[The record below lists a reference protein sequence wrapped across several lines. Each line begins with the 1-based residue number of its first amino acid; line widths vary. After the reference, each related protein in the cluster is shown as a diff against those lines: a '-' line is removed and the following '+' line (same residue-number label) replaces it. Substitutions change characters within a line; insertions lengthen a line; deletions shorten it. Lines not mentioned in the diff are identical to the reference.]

1 MPTDMPMTDVMKMV
15 LEAEEQSGHLLKD
28 AEAEASKIGD
38 EARRQAHASVQ
49 KLQHEAAEQAHAI
62 VETARSEAH
71 EERKRQLDEATH
83 EIEST
88 VRLDDAAIQSLTAA
102 LLRCLSGTA

>member
-1 MPTDMPMTDVMKMV
+1 MPTEMPMTDVMRMV
-15 LEAEEQSGHLLKD
+15 LEAEEQSSHLLED
-28 AEAEASKIGD
+28 AEAEAAKIGD
-38 EARRQAHASVQ
+38 EARRQAHELVQ
-49 KLQHEAAEQAHAI
+49 KLQHETAEQAHAI

-88 VRLDDAAIQSLTAA
+88 VGLDDAALQSLTEA
-102 LLRCLSGTA
+102 LLRCVSGTA